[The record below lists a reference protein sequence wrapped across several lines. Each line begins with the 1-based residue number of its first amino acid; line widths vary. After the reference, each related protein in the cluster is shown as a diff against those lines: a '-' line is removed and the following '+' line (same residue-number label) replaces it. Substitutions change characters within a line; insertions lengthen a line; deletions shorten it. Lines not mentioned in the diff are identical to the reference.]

1 MPNSWPKPLTDYSR
15 RPYPVAIK
23 SSIRQVRQPLALSI
37 LIWEALSR
45 PSKIELHDRSGSSI
59 VLKPEIK
66 QSVFELCSPALQ
78 KLDISYD
85 DFSQKISENVLNT
98 DQFEPLRTFFRDLF
112 QIAGIEFTSK
122 DGNSAREREKGE
134 RYEKTLYPTHRF
146 DQLHCLSLIAKSQYL
161 TALSC
166 WLCNATTPDDCKSME
181 AALRR
186 LLLGFSE
193 DAVYKLAPKQTNTA
207 NSPILFHNNGI
218 YKTVI
223 ETDGYC
229 DFNNSIEAKGVFR
242 QGKKLLG
249 EGFFPVPVNY
259 SPKNGISGFSTP
271 DGIKVLKSYSE
282 RVEHFHQISNR
293 TIKLTNE
300 HVQTHFLDSA
310 ETSEFALN
318 PNENTSQPTQN
329 NDFDGPHNV
338 IFYGVPG
345 SGKSYEIAET
355 VQGSVSLA
363 TVFHQ
368 EYSYFNF
375 VGQVMPTTDGD
386 DIRYQFKPGPFTEL
400 LKKAVN
406 CPNKKHVLVIDEINR
421 GNAAAI
427 FGDTFQLL
435 DRNEDGD
442 SSYAIYNS
450 EIAKHVYK
458 DESKPI
464 SLPRNFYL
472 LGSMNTSDQNVF
484 ALDTA
489 FQRRWQM
496 RMLKNDFDKASFA
509 DELIL
514 DTKITW
520 RSFAETINSLIAET
534 ANQTLSNEDKRLGAF
549 FVSSRVLSASSSGHE
564 FAESVLKYLWDDAF
578 KFRRSAVFD
587 TENLHTLEAV
597 IDKFL
602 SSTGNSRWECLSDD
616 LCSHLGVPASRL
628 EN

>member
-37 LIWEALSR
+37 LTWEALSK
-45 PSKIELHDRSGSSI
+45 PSKIELHNRSGSTI
-59 VLKPEIK
+59 VMKPEIE
-66 QSVFELCSPALQ
+66 QSVFELCSFALQ
-78 KLDISYD
+78 KINYSYEA
-85 DFSQKISENVLNT
+85 FSQKISENVLNT

-112 QIAGIEFTSK
+112 QIARIEFTEE
-122 DGNSAREREKGE
+122 DGNSAREREKAV
-134 RYEKTLYPTHRF
+134 RFEKTLYPTHRF
-146 DQLHCLSLIAKSQYL
+146 DQLHSLSLIARSQYL
-161 TALSC
+161 TTLSC
-166 WLCNATTPDDCKSME
+166 WLCNVPVPDDCKTME
-181 AALRR
+181 EALRS

-193 DAVYKLAPKQTNTA
+193 DAVYKLEPKQTNTV

-218 YKTVI
+218 YKTVV

-229 DFNNSIEAKGVFR
+229 DFNNAIEAKGVFR
-242 QGKKLLG
+242 QGKKLLE
-249 EGFFPVPVNY
+249 EGFFPVPIDY
-259 SPKNGISGFSTP
+259 SSKKGISGFSTTS
-271 DGIKVLKSYSE
+271 GKELLESYSE

-300 HVQTHFLDSA
+300 QVQTHYLDSVD
-310 ETSEFALN
+310 TSEIALHTDEN
-318 PNENTSQPTQN
+318 PSQSSSS
-329 NDFDGPHNV
+329 DEFDDPHNV

-345 SGKSYEIAET
+345 SGKSHEIAEA
-355 VQGSVSLA
+355 VKDSISLA

-375 VGQVMPTTDGD
+375 VGQVMPTSDKE
-386 DIRYQFKPGPFTEL
+386 DIKYQFKPGPFTEL
-400 LKKAVN
+400 LRKAVE

-427 FGDTFQLL
+427 FGDVFQLL

-442 SSYAIYNS
+442 SSYMIYNS
-450 EIAKHVYK
+450 EIAKYVYK
-458 DESKPI
+458 DESRPI

-496 RMLKNDFDKASFA
+496 RMLKNDFDKAAFA
-509 DELIL
+509 DEVIL
-514 DTKITW
+514 DTNVTW
-520 RSFAETINSLIAET
+520 RSFAESVNSIIADA

-549 FVSSRVLSASSSGHE
+549 FVNSRVLSSSGDGRE

-578 KFRRSAVFD
+578 KFKRSVVFD
-587 TENLHTLEAV
+587 TENLHTLEEV
-597 IDKFL
+597 IEKFL
-602 SSTGNSRWECLSDD
+602 SSTGNSRWECLSDN
-616 LCSHLGVPASRL
+616 LCLQLGLPASRL
-628 EN
+628 DR

>member
-37 LIWEALSR
+37 LIWEALSK
-45 PSKIELHDRSGSSI
+45 PSKIELHNRSGSTI
-59 VLKPEIK
+59 VMKPEIM
-66 QSVFELCSPALQ
+66 QSVFELCSSALQ
-78 KLDISYD
+78 ELKISYD

-98 DQFEPLRTFFRDLF
+98 NQFEPLRTFYRDLF
-112 QIAGIEFTSK
+112 QIAGIEFTSE
-122 DGNSAREREKGE
+122 DGNSAREREKE
-134 RYEKTLYPTHRF
+134 VRFEKTLYPTHRF
-146 DQLHCLSLIAKSQYL
+146 DQLHSLSLIAKSQYL
-161 TALSC
+161 TTLSC
-166 WLCNATTPDDCKSME
+166 WLCNATVPDDCKSME
-181 AALRR
+181 EALRR

-193 DAVYKLAPKQTNTA
+193 DAVYKLEPKQTNTA
-207 NSPILFHNNGI
+207 NRPILFHNNGI
-218 YKTVI
+218 YKTVV
-223 ETDGYC
+223 ETEGDC

-242 QGKKLLG
+242 QGKKLLE

-259 SPKNGISGFSTP
+259 SPRNGISGFSTP
-271 DGIKVLKSYSE
+271 DGINVLKSYSE

-310 ETSEFALN
+310 ETSEVALS
-318 PNENTSQPTQN
+318 PNESTSQPAQT

-345 SGKSYEIAET
+345 SGKSHEIAEA

-375 VGQVMPTTDGD
+375 IGQVMPTTDED

-400 LKKAVN
+400 LKMAVN

-435 DRNEDGD
+435 DRNEAGD

-450 EIAKHVYK
+450 EIAKYVYK

-464 SLPRNFYL
+464 SLPPNFYL

-509 DELIL
+509 DEPIL
-514 DTKITW
+514 DTIVTW
-520 RSFAETINSLIAET
+520 RSFAETVNSLIAET

-549 FVSSRVLSASSSGHE
+549 FVSSRVLSASSGGHE

-578 KFRRSAVFD
+578 KFKRSAVFD
-587 TENLHTLEAV
+587 TENLHTLEEV

-602 SSTGNSRWECLSDD
+602 SSTGNSKWECLSDD
-616 LCSHLGVPASRL
+616 LCAHLGIPASRL